1 MVSAQ
6 MNNYRRIAMAYKNS
20 IIFFIF
26 VISILLNFTQP
37 SYAELQAGVS
47 PLVLDLGTLEPGAS
61 TVGSFFIV
69 TSSDDEILVA
79 LSSQPTGPDFF
90 KKPEYAGIANK
101 ISEEDSSG
109 WAFFPSNP
117 YVLKPQNESL
127 RTAAGSISDW
137 KRVNF
142 VLNVPKNAEPCNHA
156 FQVRPSPYIAREFGN
171 GVNIVAVTAITVK
184 FLVQGE
190 CNIDG
195 RILDIMQ
202 NENARD
208 VQVNVYF
215 QNTGTATV
223 SAYVPEI
230 AVYFENGTKA
240 DSQPSGNS
248 VVKPG
253 ETTIFS
259 AGFAPAKFLFGQ
271 KYVVNATVFYGA
283 NSTSKEAVLA
293 IHEPKP
299 APVQGQAIT
308 GGNAGG
314 YNYAFLIIL
323 LIIIAIAYYVYRD
336 DLKEQRA

>member
-1 MVSAQ
+1 
-6 MNNYRRIAMAYKNS
+6 MAYKKS
-20 IIFFIF
+20 TFFIF
-26 VISILLNFTQP
+26 AVSFLFVSLAGL

-47 PLVLDLGTLEPGAS
+47 PLVLDLGTLDRGAS

-69 TSSDDEILVA
+69 TSSQDEILVK
-79 LSSQPTGPDFF
+79 LSSQPSSLDFF
-90 KKPEYAGIANK
+90 RKPDYAGIIDK

-127 RTAAGSISDW
+127 KTAAGSISDW

-156 FQVRPSPYIAREFGN
+156 FQVKPSPYIVEEYGN

-184 FLVQGE
+184 FLVSGE
-190 CNIDG
+190 CNING

-202 NENARD
+202 NDNAQN
-208 VQVNVYF
+208 VQLDVYF

-230 AVYFENGTKA
+230 AVSLENGTKV
-240 DSQPSGNS
+240 DSRPSGHS
-248 VVKPG
+248 DVKPG
-253 ETTIFS
+253 ETAIFS
-259 AGFAPAKFLFGQ
+259 AGFAPEKFLPG
-271 KYVVNATVFYGA
+271 KNYVANATVSYGA
-283 NSTSKEAVLA
+283 NSTSKQVTLA

-299 APVQGQAIT
+299 APAQEQPRAE
-308 GGNAGG
+308 GGAGE
-314 YNYAFLIIL
+314 YNYAFLVI
-323 LIIIAIAYYVYRD
+323 LIIILAIAYYVYRD